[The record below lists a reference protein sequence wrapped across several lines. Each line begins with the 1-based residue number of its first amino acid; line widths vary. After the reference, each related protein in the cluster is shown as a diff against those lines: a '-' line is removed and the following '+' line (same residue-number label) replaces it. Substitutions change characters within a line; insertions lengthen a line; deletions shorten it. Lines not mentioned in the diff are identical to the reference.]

1 MKVMVS
7 KETVFVKKENET
19 KPYVHL
25 ETIIQGFFT
34 LALAFLLLS
43 QVKSCEKKNLG
54 QALQLTSE
62 DGEPDPC
69 TIL

>member
-43 QVKSCEKKNLG
+43 QVKVARKIILARLSNS
-54 QALQLTSE
+54 LTK
-62 DGEPDPC
+62 DGEPNPC